1 VHESCVASVS
11 AMSGLASWLPISL
24 NSTVGTITRSSITRL
39 GCVLINA
46 RAMSAFGVIADVAWA
61 SRNVR

>member
-1 VHESCVASVS
+1 MRAE
-11 AMSGLASWLPISL
+11 LAAAGIKGKRLTYRQPHKQGQID
-24 NSTVGTITRSSITRL
+24 VRL
-39 GCVLINA
+39 GRVLINA

>member
-1 VHESCVASVS
+1 LESVHTE
-11 AMSGLASWLPISL
+11 
-24 NSTVGTITRSSITRL
+24 L
-39 GCVLINA
+39 GRVLINA